1 MSIEWQRFGEIT
13 EHVFPGRR
21 LFRSSAPNYAGRDE
35 TQMLTPTA
43 VAFLKEKGIN
53 CVLSFN
59 ARSYAADEIAMLDK
73 AGIKYRHFLVPDFHP
88 PTIEQLNDAIE
99 FALSIPD
106 GSILVHCGTYDNRS
120 LLSLRRLFNKV
131 LLCVNPT
138 ASTMDEVMESN
149 VKLDLLIILDVTAS
163 MDSYIESAKNNIIE
177 ICSMLRASGRL
188 KKGDGLR
195 VSLLAYRDYPAG
207 DKYSVLIPHPFT
219 EDLKVMKGY
228 LTPLKA
234 EGGHD
239 YPEAFGTALEYAY
252 DEIDDWRDDALK
264 VIIVVTDAA
273 PHGINEK
280 GDSFPDG
287 GPPGM
292 NVRDPLELAKVM
304 AEMDFSIFV
313 LACEPTLGKTTE
325 YAIDFYK
332 AITTLTLGTL
342 CSLTDSKLIAS
353 VIIGLVL
360 ERLDLKRLSLRYREE
375 IWRRIFEDGQ
385 SLDDVVGEVHR
396 MLASQDIQVTTMQT
410 GNMYNDIPAALENY
424 KTFLSSESLAEA
436 KKSLKKVPGTRV
448 SFASMKAIKEY
459 ERIQSRGRTFT
470 VSVYF
475 KNTGSNIMELRLFD
489 AESGDMKGQ
498 LIVPNGHVMIRR
510 FSINIPI
517 NFALVCGRFTK
528 NFSRTFSKDIDI
540 DVEHI
545 FSQS

>member
-1 MSIEWQRFGEIT
+1 MSIEWQRFGEVT
-13 EHVFPGRR
+13 QHVFPGRR

-73 AGIKYRHFLVPDFHP
+73 AGIKYRHFLVPDYHP

-106 GSILVHCGTYDNRS
+106 SCILVHCGTYDKHG
-120 LLSLRRLFNKV
+120 LLSLRHLFNKV
-131 LLCVNPT
+131 FFCVNRT
-138 ASTMDEVMESN
+138 ASTMGEDMEID

-163 MDSYIESAKNNIIE
+163 MGSYIESAKNNIIE

-188 KKGDGLR
+188 KKEDGLR
-195 VSLLAYRDYPAG
+195 VSLLAYHDYPAG

-234 EGGHD
+234 EGGYD

-252 DEIDDWRDDALK
+252 DEIDDWREEALK

-287 GPPGM
+287 GPSSM

-304 AEMDFSIFV
+304 ADMDFSIFV

-325 YAIDFYK
+325 YAVDFYK

-342 CSLTDSKLIAS
+342 CSLTDSKQIAA

-396 MLASQDIQVTTMQT
+396 MLASQDTQVTTMQT
-410 GNMYNDIPAALENY
+410 GNIYNDLPAALWNY
-424 KTFLSSESLAEA
+424 KAFLSSESLAEA
-436 KKSLKKVPGTRV
+436 KKSLKRVPGTRV
-448 SFASMKAIKEY
+448 NFASMKAIKEY
-459 ERIQSRGRTFT
+459 ERTQSRGRNFT

-475 KNTGSNIMELRLFD
+475 KNTGSNIMELHLFD

-498 LIVPNGHVMIRR
+498 LIVPNGHVMIRK

-517 NFALVCGRFTK
+517 NFALVCGRSTK
-528 NFSRTFSKDIDI
+528 NFSRTFSKDSDI

>member
-1 MSIEWQRFGEIT
+1 MGEGT
-13 EHVFPGRR
+13 E
-21 LFRSSAPNYAGRDE
+21 SD
-35 TQMLTPTA
+35 
-43 VAFLKEKGIN
+43 
-53 CVLSFN
+53 
-59 ARSYAADEIAMLDK
+59 
-73 AGIKYRHFLVPDFHP
+73 
-88 PTIEQLNDAIE
+88 
-99 FALSIPD
+99 
-106 GSILVHCGTYDNRS
+106 
-120 LLSLRRLFNKV
+120 
-131 LLCVNPT
+131 
-138 ASTMDEVMESN
+138 

-163 MDSYIESAKNNIIE
+163 MGSYIESAKKNIIE

-188 KKGDGLR
+188 KEGDGLR

-252 DEIDDWRDDALK
+252 DEIDDWRDEALK
-264 VIIVVTDAA
+264 VIIVITDAA

-287 GPPGM
+287 GPSGM
-292 NVRDPLELAKVM
+292 NVRDPLELAKAM
-304 AEMDFSIFV
+304 ADMDFSIFV

-332 AITTLTLGTL
+332 AITTLTLGTY
-342 CSLTDSKLIAS
+342 CSLTNSNLIAA

-360 ERLDLKRLSLRYREE
+360 ERLDLKRLSLQYREE
-375 IWRRIFEDGQ
+375 IWRRIFEEGQ
-385 SLDDVVGEVHR
+385 SLDEVIGEVHR
-396 MLASQDIQVTTMQT
+396 MLASQDAQVTTAQM
-410 GNMYNDIPAALENY
+410 GNMYNDLPAAFENY

-436 KKSLKKVPGTRV
+436 KQSLERV
-448 SFASMKAIKEY
+448 SGARVNFASMKAIKQY
-459 ERIQSRGRTFT
+459 ERTQSRGRTFT

-475 KNTGSNIMELRLFD
+475 KNTGFNNIELRLFD

-528 NFSRTFSKDIDI
+528 NFSRTFSKDSDI
-540 DVEHI
+540 DVEQI